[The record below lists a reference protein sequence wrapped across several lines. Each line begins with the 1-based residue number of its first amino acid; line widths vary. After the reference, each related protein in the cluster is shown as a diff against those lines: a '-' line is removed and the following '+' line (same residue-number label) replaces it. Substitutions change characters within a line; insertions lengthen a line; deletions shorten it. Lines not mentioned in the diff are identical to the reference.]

1 MKRNALITWGGEEG
15 HEPEKGAALFC
26 KLLEADGMAV
36 EVVNTLSCFDDVE
49 YLKTL
54 DLIVPLWTMRT
65 LTRERSENVSEALAE
80 GTGLAGCHGQM
91 CDAFRDNVLWQ
102 FITGGNFVGH
112 PHGDGQ
118 QYRVRITESE
128 HELVAGIGDFD
139 VISEQYYLHV
149 DPAVHVL
156 AVTTFPTRDWYHS
169 PNGRVDMPV
178 VWTKRWGLGRVYYN
192 SLGHKVNVIDHG
204 QPLEM
209 LRRGLIWASHGRE
222 AAMAAGENHLD
233 LAAPGNHY

>member
-1 MKRNALITWGGEEG
+1 MNEG
-15 HEPEKGAALFC
+15 ASDEDLDVYFDNNVPILRGRPT
-26 KLLEADGMAV
+26 AV
-36 EVVNTLSCFDDVE
+36 FDL
-49 YLKTL
+49 YR
-54 DLIVPLWTMRT
+54 PS
-65 LTRERSENVSEALAE
+65 TREDLGSVKISIDGYN
-80 GTGLAGCHGQM
+80 HP
-91 CDAFRDNVLWQ
+91 
-102 FITGGNFVGH
+102 ITGGNFVAH
-112 PHGDGQ
+112 PHGDGVE
-118 QYRVRITESE
+118 YRVRITESE